1 MSFFMNHSFC
11 LLILL
16 WATMLLICLM
26 IVSFLSQFS
35 PSPSLLAVSPTCL
48 LPIVQSAFPHQPQF
62 KQPYVHVVSPQ
73 NQLTCL
79 IITVTSLLPHWTRFF
94 LAFSILFPL
103 AWVTTSFPGHI
114 VNLFS
119 PLFLKPNQ
127 HHSLRPW
134 SLKCG
139 VMLWILNCRHWK
151 AMTLGPFALFPLANK
166 WLVVNGCTKSS
177 FELMALW
184 IGTKHALW
192 LRDLHNKKVLIILI
206 PSRLLPS

>member
-1 MSFFMNHSFC
+1 MSFFINHYFR

-26 IVSFLSQFS
+26 IVSFLSQFN
-35 PSPSLLAVSPTCL
+35 PSLSLIAISPTCF

-79 IITVTSLLPHWTRFF
+79 IITITSLNTF
-94 LAFSILFPL
+94 LLSLLYILFPF
-103 AWVTTSFPGHI
+103 AWVTTSFPGHT

-119 PLFLKPNQ
+119 PLVLKLNQ
-127 HHSLRPW
+127 HHSLKPL

-151 AMTLGPFALFPLANK
+151 TMTLGPFALFSLANK
-166 WLVVNGCTKSS
+166 
-177 FELMALW
+177 
-184 IGTKHALW
+184 
-192 LRDLHNKKVLIILI
+192 
-206 PSRLLPS
+206 